1 MKYTSITENHLFQK
15 AYSKGKRYCTKLVAV
30 YVLPDYTARRRML
43 ANPQKQYYNRLG
55 ISVSKKLGG
64 AVVRSRVRRI
74 VRAAYRCACSE
85 SEMKKGYLIVIG
97 ARSAAVKEKST
108 AVARELIRAFRSLGM
123 YTSEKQTD
131 NNNTQQ

>member
-15 AYSKGKRYCTKLVAV
+15 AYSKGKKYCGRLAAV
-30 YVLPDYTARRRML
+30 YILPDYTARRRML

-74 VRAAYRCACSE
+74 VREGYRCACASN
-85 SEMKKGYLIVIG
+85 EMKKGYLIVIG

-108 AVARELIRAFRSLGM
+108 AVARELIRAFNALGM
-123 YTSEKQTD
+123 YTSVNQTD
-131 NNNTQQ
+131 NNNKQQ